1 MRMCLR
7 TFVAG
12 AVFVMLGCSYPEQQS
27 VAAANEIIVKFA
39 AGESINQ
46 KIVQAFADTNVEKSL
61 EESVAALSDELDI
74 PFDYSRLTSGREIVI
89 EIPTGRVFDR
99 IAEHIRGSDDVE
111 NVVIESHAASDIPNV
126 PNVPNELLVT
136 VDRAKIESGPGVDA
150 NALGARLVG
159 DDRFPV
165 ICEFRTDGRLVVTP
179 DFERLVG
186 TLAEELTSRP
196 DIDYAQANYRVRHYN
211 RIQ

>member
-1 MRMCLR
+1 MCLR
-7 TFVAG
+7 TFEAG

-39 AGESINQ
+39 AGESINDT
-46 KIVQAFADTNVEKSL
+46 IVQAFDDTNAETSL
-61 EESVAALSDELDI
+61 EESVVALSDELDI

-99 IAEHIRGSDDVE
+99 IAEHLRGSDDVE
-111 NVVIESHAASDIPNV
+111 NVVIESHAASDV

-196 DIDYAQANYRVRHYN
+196 DIDYAQPNYRVRHYN